1 MPLPVAHRPGEAL
14 HLTHYK
20 RNEVK
25 AMKYEKPE
33 ITVVGDATLLVR
45 GGKMGFPLE
54 PTTQQQRAVP
64 DAELDE

>member
-1 MPLPVAHRPGEAL
+1 
-14 HLTHYK
+14 
-20 RNEVK
+20 
-25 AMKYEKPE
+25 MKYEKPE

-54 PTTQQQRAVP
+54 PSTQQQRAVP